1 MKTQLECIGCLVNQ
15 VSKICEE
22 GLPDQEEK
30 QMRLI
35 KLALKEISGS
45 DFMDSPPA
53 IACKMHRVIK
63 KELKNPDPYKLVK
76 DQANQLV
83 LALLPKLEAVIAT
96 VADQRKTAL
105 LLAIGGNIIDAAIG
119 NMPTEAEIQIAVEQS
134 LESPIEGDVQT
145 FMHDI
150 EQAKKILYL
159 CDNTGEI
166 CLDKLLIKQIGPEK
180 VCVAVRG
187 LPILND
193 ATMEDAVTCGLT
205 DIVKVIDNG
214 SDAPGT
220 LLNECSHEFQK
231 TFSEADLI
239 ISKGQGNYESLSDI
253 KAPVYFLLKVKCQVV
268 SKQVNLPMGALLLR
282 KSESFNSSYHL
293 E

>member
-1 MKTQLECIGCLVNQ
+1 MRTQLECIGCLVNQ
-15 VSKICEE
+15 VSKISEE
-22 GLPDQEEK
+22 ALSGQGEK

-35 KLALKEISGS
+35 KLALKEISESGFS
-45 DFMDSPPA
+45 DSPPA
-53 IACKMHRVIK
+53 IANKIHRIIK
-63 KELKNPDPYKLVK
+63 KELKNPDLYKSIK

-83 LALLPKLEAVIAT
+83 LALLPKLEVIIEESE
-96 VADQRKTAL
+96 DKQKTAL

-119 NMPTEAEIQIAVEQS
+119 NMPTEDEIQITVEQS
-134 LESPIEGDVQT
+134 LEIPIEGDVQA
-145 FMHDI
+145 FIHDI

-220 LLNECSHEFQK
+220 LLNECSAEFQK
-231 TFSEADLI
+231 AFSEADLI

-253 KAPVYFLLKVKCQVV
+253 KAPIYFLLKVKCQVI

-282 KSESFNSSYHL
+282 KSASFNPSYHP

>member
-15 VSKICEE
+15 VTKICEE
-22 GLPDQEEK
+22 ALPGQEQN
-30 QMRLI
+30 QMKLT
-35 KLALKEISGS
+35 KLALKKISES
-45 DFMDSPPA
+45 DFLDSPPA
-53 IACKMHRVIK
+53 IANKMHRIIK
-63 KELKNPDPYKLVK
+63 KELKNPDLYKSIK

-83 LALLPKLEAVIAT
+83 LALLPKLEVVIA
-96 VADQRKTAL
+96 AADDQRKTAL

-119 NMPTEAEIQIAVEQS
+119 NMPTEDEIQIAVEQS
-134 LESPIEGDVQT
+134 LESSIEGDVQT
-145 FMHDI
+145 FIHDI

-166 CLDKLLIKQIGPEK
+166 CLDKLLIKQIGPKK

-220 LLNECSHEFQK
+220 LLNECTPAFQK
-231 TFSEADLI
+231 AFSEADLI

-253 KAPVYFLLKVKCQVV
+253 KAPIYFLLKVKCQVI
-268 SKQVNLPMGALLLR
+268 SKQINLPMGALLLR
-282 KSESFNSSYHL
+282 KSASFNPSYHP